1 MLEKLLTQVDAT
13 AAELFTG
20 KFTLDELFKFIHA
33 LVKAAEVLV
42 TEPHSGETKHAL
54 VKEAW
59 EHYDHKY
66 GLEDKLDDAIKFP
79 WLLEKFDGP
88 LIAEAVDLL
97 ISGFVSLL
105 NIVGWK

>member
-1 MLEKLLTQVDAT
+1 MLEKLLAQVDAT

-59 EHYDHKY
+59 EHYDT
-66 GLEDKLDDAIKFP
+66 
-79 WLLEKFDGP
+79 
-88 LIAEAVDLL
+88 
-97 ISGFVSLL
+97 ST
-105 NIVGWK
+105 GWRTSSTTQSSSRGCWRSSTAR